1 MLQKNEFIQPDFSPF
16 QLIMKKI
23 TCILLMIIVL
33 QNMQAQKK
41 EYVFATYTYSSNNRL
56 QNLEPLAKYLS
67 EKAGVKI
74 KAVSYPTVQA
84 LISALVNDSVDFAMM
99 NTSGYL
105 VLQKKHPGIVLPLV
119 NLDMGSTAQTNYG
132 GCLIA
137 SKQYGIQSISAIGK
151 QSQPLSLAL
160 VNTSSTSG
168 NLMPRLMLNERG
180 ITSAEEKFN
189 VYYAGTHKKVVEDVL
204 SGKAQLGG
212 CGCAEVDSAK
222 QNLKFDEKAV
232 IISAYNNI
240 PLGPVVYNRNL
251 SEQFAQA
258 ISLLLINLH
267 TENNAVFTNFC
278 NGWTEFKQAIQF
290 KTVQDSAYNNFRS
303 MFGTNL
309 SLWKLIE

>member
-1 MLQKNEFIQPDFSPF
+1 
-16 QLIMKKI
+16 MKKI
-23 TCILLMIIVL
+23 TCFLIMIIVL
-33 QNMQAQKK
+33 QYLSAQKR
-41 EYVFATYTYSSNNRL
+41 EYVFATYTYSTNSRI

-67 EKAGVKI
+67 GKAGIKI
-74 KAVSYPTVQA
+74 RAVSYPTVPA
-84 LISALVNDSVDFAMM
+84 LINALVNDSVDFAMM

-119 NLDMGSTAQTNYG
+119 NLDMGNNTHTNYG

-137 SKQYGIQSISAIGK
+137 SKQSGIQSVSDISK
-151 QSQPLSLAL
+151 QSRPLSLAL

-168 NLMPRLMLNERG
+168 NLMPRLLLNERG

-222 QNLKFDEKAV
+222 QNLRFDEKAV

-240 PLGPVVYNRNL
+240 PLGPVVYNRNVNKHI
-251 SEQFAQA
+251 ADTVA
-258 ISLLLINLH
+258 LLLTNLH
-267 TENNAVFTNFC
+267 TQNNAVFTNFC
-278 NGWTEFKQAIQF
+278 GGWTEFKQVVQF
-290 KTVQDSAYNNFRS
+290 KPVQDSAYNNFRS
-303 MFGTNL
+303 LFGNNL

>member
-1 MLQKNEFIQPDFSPF
+1 
-16 QLIMKKI
+16 MKKT
-23 TCILLMIIVL
+23 TCFLLMIIVL
-33 QNMQAQKK
+33 YKMQAQKK
-41 EYVFATYTYSSNNRL
+41 EYVFATYTYSTNNRL
-56 QNLEPLAKYLS
+56 QNLEPLANYLS
-67 EKAGVKI
+67 VKTGLKI
-74 KAVSYPTVQA
+74 RAVSYPTVPA
-84 LISALVNDSVDFAMM
+84 LINALVNDSVDFAMM

-105 VLQKKHPGIVLPLV
+105 VLQKKQPGIVSPLV
-119 NLDMGSTAQTNYG
+119 NLDMGNTAYTNYG
-132 GCLIA
+132 GCFIA
-137 SKQYGIQSISAIGK
+137 SKQSGIQSISAFSK

-232 IISAYNNI
+232 VISAYSNI
-240 PLGPVVYNRNL
+240 PLGPVVYHLNVNKHIA
-251 SEQFAQA
+251 ET
-258 ISLLLINLH
+258 ISLLLTNLH
-267 TENNAVFTNFC
+267 TQNNAVFTNFC
-278 NGWTEFKQAIQF
+278 SGWTEFKQAVQF
-290 KTVQDSAYNNFRS
+290 KPVQDSAYNDFRS